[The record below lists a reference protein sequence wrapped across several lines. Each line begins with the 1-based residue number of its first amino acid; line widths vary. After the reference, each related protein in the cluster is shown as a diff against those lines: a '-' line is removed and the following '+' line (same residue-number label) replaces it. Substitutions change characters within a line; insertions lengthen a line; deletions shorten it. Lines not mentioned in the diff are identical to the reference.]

1 MKSLNLAVVGKDVSK
16 SQSPQI
22 QCFLAKKLGYNVDYK
37 KISVAEGEFV
47 SLTEK
52 LFNEFDGFNVTIPY
66 KLSIIPYLNK
76 VEGDAGVFGAVNT
89 VKTATK
95 TGYNTDGLGFE
106 LMLKND
112 GVDVNGKNVLVLGAG
127 GAGRSA
133 VKKLTDNGARVT
145 LYNRSFEKAQAVA
158 NEFKGVICAGQLQ
171 NKPYYAI
178 VNATGVGMHETVGF
192 SPVSE
197 QLISLCEVAVDLI
210 YEPAQTRFLQIAEG
224 FNKKTV
230 NGLAMLFYQA
240 YYSACIFADLP
251 ADVKQAEILF
261 EEYKREQL

>member
-1 MKSLNLAVVGKDVSK
+1 MKSLKLAVVGKDVSK

-22 QCFLAKKLGYNVDYK
+22 QSFLAEKLGYNVDYK
-37 KISVAEGEFV
+37 KISVAESGFESF
-47 SLTEK
+47 SEK
-52 LFNEFDGFNVTIPY
+52 LFKELDGFNVTIPY
-66 KLSIIPYLNK
+66 KLKIIPHLDK
-76 VEGDAGVFGAVNT
+76 VEGDALVFGAVNT

-106 LMLKND
+106 LMLKNG

-133 VKKLTDNGARVT
+133 VKKLIDNGAQVT

-158 NEFKGVICAGQLQ
+158 NEFKSVICAGQLEI
-171 NKPYYAI
+171 KSYYAI
-178 VNATGVGMHETVGF
+178 VNATGVGMHETVGI
-192 SPVSE
+192 SPVGE
-197 QLISLCEVAVDLI
+197 ELISLCEVAVDLI
-210 YEPAQTRFLQIAEG
+210 YEPAQTRFLQIAESL
-224 FNKKTV
+224 NKKTI

-251 ADVKQAEILF
+251 ADEKQAERLF
-261 EEYKREQL
+261 EEYKRTIL

>member
-22 QCFLAKKLGYNVDYK
+22 QAFLAEKLGYNIDYK
-37 KISVAEGEFV
+37 KISIAESDFAGNAH
-47 SLTEK
+47 K
-52 LFNEFDGFNVTIPY
+52 LFETLDGFNVTIPY

-76 VEGDAGVFGAVNT
+76 VEGDAHVFGAVNT

-106 LMLKND
+106 LMLKNG
-112 GVDVNGKNVLVLGAG
+112 GVEVNGKNVLVLGAG

-133 VKKLTDNGARVT
+133 VKKLIDSGARVT

-158 NEFKGVICAGQLQ
+158 NEFKSVICAGQLE

-178 VNATGVGMHETVGF
+178 INATGVGMHKTVGI
-192 SPVSE
+192 SPVGDE
-197 QLISLCEVAVDLI
+197 LLSLCEVAVDLI
-210 YEPAQTRFLQIAEG
+210 YEPQKTRFLQIAES

-251 ADVKQAEILF
+251 ADEKQAERLF
-261 EEYKREQL
+261 KEYKREQI